1 MFIFTVCGF
10 ETHNC
15 ATTSTTHNN
24 FISCVYVGK
33 DGRATASGPHT
44 NLLCLSYVGIVWLWD
59 TQLCNNARDSQQS
72 TFAMLMLAV
81 CGFQTHSCATTDR
94 IHDNIIC
101 SCLCWPRVVLRPAGV
116 QQQARFTRK
125 NANVC
130 VGRVWFW
137 STQLCNNKQGS
148 QQLTLLM
155 CTLGVCGLE
164 THNRATTSKTHNNLP
179 CVWLCWPCAVLK
191 HAFVVQQTKMTTTCF
206 AYVYV
211 CRLWFWTTQLCNS
224 K

>member
-125 NANVC
+125 KC
-130 VGRVWFW
+130 
-137 STQLCNNKQGS
+137 QC
-148 QQLTLLM
+148 
-155 CTLGVCGLE
+155 
-164 THNRATTSKTHNNLP
+164 
-179 CVWLCWPCAVLK
+179 LCWPCVVLK
-191 HAFVVQQTKMTTTCF
+191 HTVVQQQAGLTTTYF

-211 CRLWFWTTQLCNS
+211 GRLWSWDTQSCNNKQDSQQFALCMVVLAMCSFETCICGTTNKNDNNLLRLCLCLPLVVLNHTVVQ
-224 K
+224 